1 MLIYSMS
8 VAADGF
14 IADREGAFG
23 WTAPSY
29 PPGTRDGRTGRM
41 RKLIVWNVMT
51 LDGYFEGPTA
61 WDLDMHGTV
70 WGDELEAFSLEQ
82 GEEIG
87 TLLFGRRTYEG
98 MAAHWTQETGDIA
111 DMMNGIEKAVAS
123 RTLESADWNN
133 TRLLSGEATESGQ
146 GDQGRGRRRRVH
158 FRQRR
163 TGGSASRGGA
173 CRRIPRLPRSRGA
186 GHRQSVVQAGQP
198 AP

>member
-1 MLIYSMS
+1 
-8 VAADGF
+8 
-14 IADREGAFG
+14 
-23 WTAPSY
+23 
-29 PPGTRDGRTGRM
+29 M

-133 TRLLSGEATESGQ
+133 TRLLSGEATESVKALKAEDGK
-146 GDQGRGRRRRVH
+146 DV
-158 FRQRR
+158 FIF
-163 TGGSASRGGA
+163 GSAELVGRFSRRGSSTNTA
-173 CRRIPRLPRSRGA
+173 SASLPWCWAQAIRCSSRA
-186 GHRQSVVQAGQP
+186 ARAVISTFWRAVR
-198 AP
+198 

>member
-1 MLIYSMS
+1 
-8 VAADGF
+8 
-14 IADREGAFG
+14 
-23 WTAPSY
+23 
-29 PPGTRDGRTGRM
+29 M

-98 MAAHWTQETGDIA
+98 MAAHWTQETGEIA

-133 TRLLSGEATESGQ
+133 TRLLSGEATESVKALKAEDGKDVFIF
-146 GDQGRGRRRRVH
+146 GSAELVGALLAAGLVDEYRVCLAPAVLGTGNPLFKPGSPRRDLDLLESRPLK
-158 FRQRR
+158 
-163 TGGSASRGGA
+163 TGGVLLRYGV
-173 CRRIPRLPRSRGA
+173 R
-186 GHRQSVVQAGQP
+186 
-198 AP
+198 

>member
-1 MLIYSMS
+1 
-8 VAADGF
+8 
-14 IADREGAFG
+14 
-23 WTAPSY
+23 
-29 PPGTRDGRTGRM
+29 M

-61 WDLDMHGTV
+61 WDLGMHGTV

-98 MAAHWTQETGDIA
+98 MAAHWTQETGEIA

-133 TRLLSGEATESGQ
+133 TRVLSVDRGKGPYRVLYVA
-146 GDQGRGRRRRVH
+146 GRPNWEYR
-158 FRQRR
+158 F
-163 TGGSASRGGA
+163 
-173 CRRIPRLPRSRGA
+173 L
-186 GHRQSVVQAGQP
+186 HRAID
-198 AP
+198 